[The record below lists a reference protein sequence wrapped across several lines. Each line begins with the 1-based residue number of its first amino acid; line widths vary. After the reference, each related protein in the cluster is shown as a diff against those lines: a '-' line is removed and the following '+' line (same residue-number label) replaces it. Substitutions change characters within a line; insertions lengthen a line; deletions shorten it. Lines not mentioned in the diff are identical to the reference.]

1 MAEQTNLPSIPPP
14 NENNLVAFA
23 RAVKEALE
31 VRLGRR
37 GQSLDA
43 MVTFRDLEKV
53 SMVTLGGGGVPTL
66 RPPVAIGTV
75 GGDYDPTTDTTP
87 PPAPTGVKASGA
99 VRNVIIEWD
108 GPPPTYRNHAYAE
121 IWRSSTNNRNDAVKV
136 GQSGSTMYVDNV
148 GEGQTRY
155 YWIRFV
161 SQANVTGPWHAA
173 ADNGAQAATALDVG
187 YALELIEG
195 QIRETHLYSTLG
207 ERINLIDGI
216 GPGSVNARVS
226 GVQAQVD
233 VINAELATI
242 SQTPAYDAAE
252 TYAAGDLVTYESGLY
267 WALQETTGNAPTS
280 ATHWEKVGDYASLG
294 EAVAAHAL
302 QLTDHETRVTSAEGA
317 ITAEAEART
326 LLATQVGANTAAIQA
341 EATARANADGALAT
355 QITTVVAK
363 YQAADAATLTSE

>member
-1 MAEQTNLPSIPPP
+1 
-14 NENNLVAFA
+14 
-23 RAVKEALE
+23 
-31 VRLGRR
+31 
-37 GQSLDA
+37 
-43 MVTFRDLEKV
+43 
-53 SMVTLGGGGVPTL
+53 
-66 RPPVAIGTV
+66 
-75 GGDYDPTTDTTP
+75 
-87 PPAPTGVKASGA
+87 
-99 VRNVIIEWD
+99 VRNIILEWD
-108 GPPPTYRNHAYAE
+108 GPPSTYRNHAYAE
-121 IWRSSTNNRNDAVKV
+121 IWRSSTNNLNDAAQI

-148 GEGQTRY
+148 GEGQARY
-155 YWIRFV
+155 YWVRFV

-173 ADNGAQAATALDVG
+173 ADNGAQAATAIDVG
-187 YALELIEG
+187 YALGLIEG

-207 ERINLIDGI
+207 ARINLIDGL

-233 VINAELATI
+233 SINAELATI

-267 WALQETTGNAPTS
+267 RAQQETTGNAPTS

-341 EATARANADGALAT
+341 EAQTRATETGALAT
-355 QITTVVAK
+355 QITTVVAN
-363 YQAADAATLTSE
+363 YQAADAATLTSAEGYADSAAAAALATAEAAVQAEATARANRWPRRSRPFPRPSAATPPPSRRRRPRSTACPRNTRSRCRRAVLRAASV